1 MKSVVVTGV
10 STGIGRAAAEVLLKN
25 RYKVFGSVRKAADA
39 EQLRAELGTHFTP
52 LIFDVTDAAAV
63 AEGAQQ
69 VKAQLNGQALFGLVN
84 NAGIAVPGPLLHM
97 RIEDFRH
104 QLEVNL
110 TGQLIVTQAFIPLLD
125 GPEPGRIV
133 MMSSVAGRNAS
144 PFTGAYN
151 TTKFGLEGLS
161 ESLRRELMVFG
172 IDVVVVAPGVIDTPI
187 WDKAEQADMSHY
199 AETVYAAPLHKTKE
213 HIQALKKKG
222 LPAQKIG
229 EAILKALTD
238 QSPRTRYTVTHEPV
252 AHALFGLL
260 PKRWADKLYAKALGL
275 SRSP

>member
-1 MKSVVVTGV
+1 MKSIVVTGA

-25 RYKVFGSVRKAADA
+25 RYKVFGSVRKTADA
-39 EQLRAELGTHFTP
+39 EHLKAELGPHFIP
-52 LIFDVTDAAAV
+52 LVFDITDAAAV

-69 VKAQLNGQALFGLVN
+69 VKAQLNGQTLFGLVN

-110 TGQLIVTQAFIPLLD
+110 TGQLIVTQAFVPLLD
-125 GPEPGRIV
+125 GPAPGRIV

-172 IDVVVVAPGVIDTPI
+172 IDVVVIAPGVIDTPI

-213 HIQALKKKG
+213 HLQTMKKKG

-238 QSPRTRYTVTHEPV
+238 QSPRTRYTITHEPV
-252 AHALFGLL
+252 MHALFGLL
-260 PKRWADKLYAKALGL
+260 PKRWADKFYAKALGL
-275 SRSP
+275 SRNP